1 MQMFG
6 GHKSDQH
13 TLTANFYFKILK
25 LAPDLI
31 FLSKNNNKYNHKQ
44 CKLVNISLPWGSSNL
59 CDRGGMGVVLCVLT
73 IILRI
78 I

>member
-13 TLTANFYFKILK
+13 ILTENFYLKILK
-25 LAPDLI
+25 PVTDLM

-44 CKLVNISLPWGSSNL
+44 CKLVNTSLQ
-59 CDRGGMGVVLCVLT
+59 
-73 IILRI
+73 
-78 I
+78 